1 MQFYDSCRVEY
12 SSTDLVSLIITGS
25 FRCSQIT
32 FQSGVKVQI
41 SHYTYQNIHNH
52 LDKDIKH
59 RKGLI

>member
-1 MQFYDSCRVEY
+1 MIHVEY

-41 SHYTYQNIHNH
+41 SHYTYHHIYNH
-52 LDKDIKH
+52 LDKT
-59 RKGLI
+59 